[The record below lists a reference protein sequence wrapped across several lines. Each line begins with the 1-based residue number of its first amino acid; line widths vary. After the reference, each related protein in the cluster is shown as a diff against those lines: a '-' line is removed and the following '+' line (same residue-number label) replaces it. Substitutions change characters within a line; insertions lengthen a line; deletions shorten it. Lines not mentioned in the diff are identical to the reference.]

1 MTDWVKRAGG
11 CGCAAVLAVILVVSL
26 VAWLMSYFHVPS
38 PTRTLQPVDAVVP
51 PAVPEPVALIDVHA
65 PGRTADELREWSAPL
80 AASTDVSGQALR
92 AYGNAEL
99 IARDA
104 WPECH
109 LRWNTLAGLGWVETR
124 HGTYGGSWLKPSN
137 LDATGRPD
145 PKIVGIPLD
154 GTNNTVRIEDTDGGR
169 LDGDTEFDR
178 AVGPLQFIPSTWE
191 HFGLDA
197 DGDGVADPQQIDDAA
212 LSAAKL
218 LCDNDRD
225 LAVEE
230 DWLEAIY
237 AYNNSR
243 DYVTRVAKA
252 ANSYAVPQPANS

>member
-1 MTDWVKRAGG
+1 M
-11 CGCAAVLAVILVVSL
+11 
-26 VAWLMSYFHVPS
+26 
-38 PTRTLQPVDAVVP
+38 
-51 PAVPEPVALIDVHA
+51 
-65 PGRTADELREWSAPL
+65 
-80 AASTDVSGQALR
+80 
-92 AYGNAEL
+92 
-99 IARDA
+99 
-104 WPECH
+104 
-109 LRWNTLAGLGWVETR
+109 
-124 HGTYGGSWLKPSN
+124 
-137 LDATGRPD
+137 
-145 PKIVGIPLD
+145 GIPLD
-154 GTNNTVRIEDTDGGR
+154 GTNNTVRIEDTDGGL

-212 LSAAKL
+212 LSAANL